1 MKQSVRMMI
10 LGALALMSSVHTAW
24 AGYKPVDVS
33 DIKGEQRKQL
43 MEAVRGV
50 NKMPAPAKD
59 CYVCEQL
66 GLCFHMDG
74 REAGSIYHGYPGTS
88 GGAKAK
94 FVSKT
99 GRLSAW
105 RDAVNSAGGQWGKS
119 WDEAHQFKP
128 GAVLS
133 FFEKNVDSIVHNTAK
148 YLLKEMPDITR
159 YAMLASIG
167 RMLYKADGTTLP
179 ASGYSAKV
187 RIGSGFD
194 VNYNGNASDGY
205 SFIDPTG
212 RECSLQEAFAA
223 DAKKKRWRDTVR
235 RCENLIGARDIL
247 ALFPEEVKAMRRHY
261 KQRLAQVKEQKDAI
275 ANEAIKQADAML
287 QTLPSDA
294 QERLIAE
301 AAGMYYD
308 PENYGYSGTDWKT
321 TSVSAKGALYL
332 GNGSKVY
339 GPCNDGDA
347 PVVRELLRNVPHRV
361 ILEHY
366 AEALKKMARYMAR
379 DRFQN
384 MPGTLRDA
392 LLCELTGKLTTADGS
407 PAVDGETTINLEVP
421 DPARRTVPIP
431 CAKVNADKARF
442 TTSRGVTL
450 PYSTIKSYL
459 SQYARSVQLAHLC
472 ALILGPEE
480 LAKCIPQGGEEE
492 KEELP
497 QTPQKSAMGSTT
509 NEPVPAPTE
518 KPGTPRKTAMGSTSN
533 KSASVQQAPSSAT
546 GKPPAMPAAAGEV
559 MSAEKS
565 KAILNGANQM
575 MQMQKVS
582 PDLKNCFIA
591 EAVGLHYKTE
601 SQGGYNHGWNGL
613 EPAATMFLPDGR
625 RTNGYK
631 GIGSTKPTWLM
642 LQNVPLDAL
651 IAEYKEPVQQMA
663 KHMLADRLKG
673 MPALLRDALVAELT
687 GKLKTEKGS
696 SPVQGNTTIVMEAGS
711 RQISVSHPSVMRDS
725 AIFTDSQGNTHSY
738 NEIAQYEAP
747 YIRSIQLVYL
757 CAYILGPEE
766 FLKCIP

>member
-1 MKQSVRMMI
+1 MVC
-10 LGALALMSSVHTAW
+10 SVHTAW
-24 AGYKPVDVS
+24 AKYKPVDVS

-50 NKMPAPAKD
+50 NKMPTSAKD

-88 GGAKAK
+88 GHDKAK

-187 RIGSGFD
+187 RTGSGFD
-194 VNYNGNASDGY
+194 VDYNGNPSDGY
-205 SFIDPTG
+205 SFMDPTG
-212 RECSLQEAFAA
+212 KECSLQEAFAA

-247 ALFPEEVKAMRRHY
+247 VLFPEEVKAMRKHY
-261 KQRLAQVKEQKDAI
+261 KQKQAQMKEQQDAI

-301 AAGMYYD
+301 AAGMFYYTG
-308 PENYGYSGTDWKT
+308 NYEWTGFEPKTGTIST
-321 TSVSAKGALYL
+321 KGALYL

-339 GPCNDGDA
+339 GPCNGGDA

-361 ILEHY
+361 ILERY
-366 AEALKKMARYMAR
+366 AEPLKKMARYMAK

-384 MPGTLRDA
+384 MPGILRDA
-392 LLCELTGKLTTADGS
+392 LRCELTGKLTTADGS
-407 PAVDGETTINLEVP
+407 PAVDGETTMDLYVLGP
-421 DPARRTVPIP
+421 VLTKVPIP

-442 TTSRGVTL
+442 TTSRGITL

-480 LAKCIPQGGEEE
+480 IAKCIPQGGEEE

-497 QTPQKSAMGSTT
+497 KTPQKSAMGSTT
-509 NEPVPAPTE
+509 NEQASVPTGKSETPQKTAPDGSIRNARNEGTNAEYARGVAALRRMKPDELRAWIAVKLGLCFDVSGFIKKDTKVHEIKANFLDSQGVSRGVNEVVTSETDEWAIASEIACQIGAEALSRGVEKEVAKLAYDTAVDILSKAPT
-518 KPGTPRKTAMGSTSN
+518 PVRLSWL
-533 KSASVQQAPSSAT
+533 
-546 GKPPAMPAAAGEV
+546 
-559 MSAEKS
+559 AEM
-565 KAILNGANQM
+565 N
-575 MQMQKVS
+575 
-582 PDLKNCFIA
+582 
-591 EAVGLHYKTE
+591 
-601 SQGGYNHGWNGL
+601 
-613 EPAATMFLPDGR
+613 R
-625 RTNGYK
+625 
-631 GIGSTKPTWLM
+631 M
-642 LQNVPLDAL
+642 LFR
-651 IAEYKEPVQQMA
+651 
-663 KHMLADRLKG
+663 AD
-673 MPALLRDALVAELT
+673 
-687 GKLKTEKGS
+687 GS
-696 SPVQGNTTIVMEAGS
+696 SPYPAEKKKKKCFNCCDVEIQYWDIPGNGLFLCSPDGNLMPVTRYSKTK
-711 RQISVSHPSVMRDS
+711 
-725 AIFTDSQGNTHSY
+725 FTRYYDVLQSCEN
-738 NEIAQYEAP
+738 
-747 YIRSIQLVYL
+747 
-757 CAYILGPEE
+757 ILGIEAINAAFKAEVDAMRAAYEKSP
-766 FLKCIP
+766 FLKK